1 MGIGGIWMGFW
12 GKRLMGFWEFLC
24 LGLCLLETPFSDLE
38 VGGVAVEFDKKIL

>member
-24 LGLCLLETPFSDLE
+24 LLETPFSDLE
-38 VGGVAVEFDKKIL
+38 VGGVAIDFDKKIL